1 MFWIA
6 SRLPI
11 GVRILVAMMVM
22 NRGITLSNR
31 AVLLGLTTAADLTDL
46 AEAAHQVPAS
56 IQFGAAMRFL

>member
-1 MFWIA
+1 
-6 SRLPI
+6 
-11 GVRILVAMMVM
+11 MMVM